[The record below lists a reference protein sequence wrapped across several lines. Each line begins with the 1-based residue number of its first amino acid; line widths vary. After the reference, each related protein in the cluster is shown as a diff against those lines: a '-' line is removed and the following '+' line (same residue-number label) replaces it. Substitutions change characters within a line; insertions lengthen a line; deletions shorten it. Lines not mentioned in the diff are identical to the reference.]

1 MPYEVDSLRHLA
13 ASATTETFGCEP
25 KALIAEDI
33 SIEES
38 LLETRLSVFKQ
49 GTFQDF
55 FVCVCIRSS
64 QHCVFYK
71 KEKEN

>member
-1 MPYEVDSLRHLA
+1 MEVDSLHHLA
-13 ASATTETFGCEP
+13 TNATTETFGCEP

-38 LLETRLSVFKQ
+38 LLETRLSVFRQ

-55 FVCVCIRSS
+55 FV
-64 QHCVFYK
+64 
-71 KEKEN
+71 